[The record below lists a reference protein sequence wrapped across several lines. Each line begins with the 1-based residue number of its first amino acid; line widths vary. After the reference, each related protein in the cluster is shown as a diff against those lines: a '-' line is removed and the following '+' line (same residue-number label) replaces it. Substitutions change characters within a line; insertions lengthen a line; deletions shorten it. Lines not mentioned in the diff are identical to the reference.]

1 MKRLMHRAGL
11 GLGFLVSVFLC
22 ATGWGQNA
30 TPPRA
35 SSRGVKTL
43 RLFVND
49 SPVDKTS
56 RPDFVPPFLSSES
69 ANGIGFIPLHS
80 VFPSYT
86 QTAAGNTITLTANG
100 KRFEL
105 TDGQREIAIT
115 DTVTGERTTSHLSA
129 PVQIMSG
136 TGSEP
141 PRFVVVSFDFFAQAF
156 GREAVVNQIGD
167 KVYVKLPPINASEP
181 SPPPPPAQTY
191 IPPPSYPS
199 YYQQPNYSS
208 SATGVGVVFL
218 IVMFVVL
225 IIGVA
230 IAVQASQRNAMN
242 NVYRLF
248 AQRVGGTL
256 TEGSL
261 WTFPTV
267 TFAHDGASAL
277 LDVYAT
283 GGKNSTLYTQLT
295 FTFYHNSSFR
305 CEISPEG
312 FFQEIGKFF
321 GMQDIEVG
329 YRTFDDHFI
338 VKSDDIE
345 TVRNFLNAAV
355 QQELIKLK
363 QLRRNDHIYLSMN
376 SSRLLIKKLSLLN
389 RLEDVIAF
397 YESSGRICDEVMTL
411 LGASGAG
418 AIQILDVS
426 FDGAVETP
434 TCQVCGDEV
443 TSNKVICR
451 RCHTPHHRD
460 CWEYN
465 GGCSVYACKE
475 RRYIASK

>member
-1 MKRLMHRAGL
+1 MKRLMHRAGW
-11 GLGFLVSVFLC
+11 GLGFLFSVFLC
-22 ATGWGQNA
+22 ATGWGQSA
-30 TPPRA
+30 TPLRA
-35 SSRGVKTL
+35 SGRGM

-49 SPVDKTS
+49 SPVDTTS
-56 RPDFVPPFLSSES
+56 RPDFVPPFLSEPDEE
-69 ANGIGFIPLHS
+69 IVFIPLHS

-86 QTAAGNTITLTANG
+86 QTITGNTVTLIAHG

-105 TDGQREIAIT
+105 TDGQREIAVT
-115 DTVTGERTTSHLSA
+115 DTVTGERTTPYLSA
-129 PVQIMSG
+129 PVRIMSG
-136 TGSEP
+136 TENEP
-141 PRFVVVSFDFFAQAF
+141 SRFVVVPSDFFAQAF
-156 GREAVVNQIGD
+156 GGSAAVNRVDD
-167 KVYVKLPPINASEP
+167 KVYIKLPPREGKAPAAPP
-181 SPPPPPAQTY
+181 SQTY
-191 IPPPSYPS
+191 VSPPSYP
-199 YYQQPNYSS
+199 YYPQPNYSS

-312 FFQEIGKFF
+312 FLQEIGKFF

-355 QQELIKLK
+355 QQELLKLK

-389 RLEDVIAF
+389 RLEDLIAF

-434 TCQVCGDEV
+434 VCQVCGDEV

-451 RCHTPHHRD
+451 RCRTPHHRD

-475 RRYIASK
+475 RRYIVSK

>member
-1 MKRLMHRAGL
+1 MKRLMHRAGF
-11 GLGFLVSVFLC
+11 GFGFLFSVFLC

-30 TPPRA
+30 TPPRT
-35 SSRGVKTL
+35 SNRGVKTL

-56 RPDFVPPFLSSES
+56 HPNFVPPFLSES
-69 ANGIGFIPLHS
+69 DKGVVFIPLHS

-86 QTAAGNTITLTANG
+86 QTAAGNTITLTANS

-105 TDGQREIAIT
+105 TDGQREIAIM
-115 DTVTGERTTSHLSA
+115 DTVTGERTTPYLSA

-136 TGSEP
+136 TENEP
-141 PRFVVVSFDFFAQAF
+141 PRFVVVPSDFFIHAF
-156 GREAVVNQIGD
+156 GEEAVVNQIGD

-181 SPPPPPAQTY
+181 SSESSSRPSQTN
-191 IPPPSYPS
+191 IPPPSYP
-199 YYQQPNYSS
+199 YYPQQNYSS
-208 SATGVGVVFL
+208 AATGVGVVFL

-389 RLEDVIAF
+389 RLEDLIAF
-397 YESSGRICDEVMTL
+397 YESSGRVCDEVMTL

-434 TCQVCGDEV
+434 VCQVCGDEV
-443 TSNKVICR
+443 TSNKVVCR
-451 RCHTPHHRD
+451 RCRTPHHRD

-475 RRYIASK
+475 RRYIVSK

>member
-1 MKRLMHRAGL
+1 
-11 GLGFLVSVFLC
+11 
-22 ATGWGQNA
+22 
-30 TPPRA
+30 
-35 SSRGVKTL
+35 VKTL

-69 ANGIGFIPLHS
+69 ANGMVLIPLHS

-86 QTAAGNTITLTANG
+86 QTATGNTITLMANG

-105 TDGQREIAIT
+105 TEGQREIAVT
-115 DTVTGERTTSHLSA
+115 DLVTGKRTTPYLSA
-129 PVQIMSG
+129 PVQMRSG

-141 PRFVVVSFDFFAQAF
+141 PRFVAVSSDFFAQAF
-156 GREAVVNQIGD
+156 GEEAAVRRIGD
-167 KVYVKLPPINASEP
+167 KVYIKLPPVNTSKPSSEP
-181 SPPPPPAQTY
+181 SV
-191 IPPPSYPS
+191 PSFFSHDP
-199 YYQQPNYSS
+199 QPYYSS
-208 SATGVGVVFL
+208 AATGVSVVFL
-218 IVMFVVL
+218 IVLLVVL
-225 IIGVA
+225 LIGIA
-230 IAVQASQRNAMN
+230 MAVQVSQRNAMN

-283 GGKNSTLYTQLT
+283 GGRNSTLYTQLT
-295 FTFYHNSSFR
+295 FTFYHNTSFR

-312 FFQEIGKFF
+312 FLQEIGKFF

-345 TVRNFLNAAV
+345 MVRNFLNAAV
-355 QQELIKLK
+355 QQELLKLK
-363 QLRRNDHIYLSMN
+363 QLRRNDHIYLSIN

-389 RLEDVIAF
+389 RLEDLIAF

-426 FDGAVETP
+426 FDGAEVTP
-434 TCQVCGDEV
+434 VCQVCGDEV

-451 RCHTPHHRD
+451 RCRTPHHRD

-475 RRYIASK
+475 RRYIANK

>member
-1 MKRLMHRAGL
+1 MKRLTHRAGFGL
-11 GLGFLVSVFLC
+11 GLLFSVFLC

-30 TPPRA
+30 APPHA
-35 SSRGVKTL
+35 SQRGVKTL

-56 RPDFVPPFLSSES
+56 RPDFSPPFLSE
-69 ANGIGFIPLHS
+69 GVVFIPLHS

-86 QTAAGNTITLTANG
+86 QTAAGNTITLTAHG

-105 TDGQREIAIT
+105 TEGQREIAVT
-115 DTVTGERTTSHLSA
+115 DTATGERTTPYLSA
-129 PVQIMSG
+129 PVQIISG
-136 TGSEP
+136 TENEP
-141 PRFVVVSFDFFAQAF
+141 PRFVVAPADFFAQAF
-156 GREAVVNQIGD
+156 DGETAVNRVDD
-167 KVYVKLPPINASEP
+167 KVYIKLPPLNASEL
-181 SPPPPPAQTY
+181 SPPPPPAQTN
-191 IPPPSYPS
+191 IPPPSYP
-199 YYQQPNYSS
+199 YYPQPNYSS
-208 SATGVGVVFL
+208 AATGVGVVFL

-230 IAVQASQRNAMN
+230 LAVQASQRNAMN

-261 WTFPTV
+261 WTFPAV

-338 VKSDDIE
+338 VKSDDVE
-345 TVRNFLNAAV
+345 MVRNFLNAAV

-363 QLRRNDHIYLSMN
+363 QLRRNNHIYLSMN

-389 RLEDVIAF
+389 RLEDLIAF

-426 FDGAVETP
+426 FDGVEATP
-434 TCQVCGDEV
+434 VCQVCGEEV
-443 TSNKVICR
+443 TGNKVICR
-451 RCHTPHHRD
+451 RCRTPHHRD

-475 RRYIASK
+475 RRYIVSK